1 MGAPLPSQKG
11 EKVEKPWQGQR
22 SQELRVPFSLLR
34 APGSWAWAPGA
45 EAASPAPGDRNPQLI
60 LRAPGSWAPGAEAAS
75 PAPGDRNPQ
84 LIPSA
89 SGHSAQEVI
98 FYPAWGGP
106 GLFRFLAG
114 SESRQRLLV

>member
-60 LRAPGSWAPGAEAAS
+60 
-75 PAPGDRNPQ
+75 
-84 LIPSA
+84 PSA